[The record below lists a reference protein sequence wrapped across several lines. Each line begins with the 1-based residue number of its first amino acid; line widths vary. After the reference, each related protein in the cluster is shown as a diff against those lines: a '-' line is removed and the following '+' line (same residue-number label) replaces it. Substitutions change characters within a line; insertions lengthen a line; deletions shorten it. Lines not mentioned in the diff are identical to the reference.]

1 MLQKITSD
9 WKSEERREVYLDEV
23 KDFAECGLC
32 GTAAVIS
39 PVGKIVDHGKEI
51 CFPSGMEEMGPIT
64 KKLYETLDRYP
75 DGTHRSSGRMDQ
87 SYRIIYDA
95 GPKDLNPYELTHK
108 FKTRCRTFSCALFFC
123 LYFCIIRIVYRR
135 MAWIKNLMTTDRIS
149 AL

>member
-1 MLQKITSD
+1 MDSGRSPQRMTRHRSVHCSSYLSG
-9 WKSEERREVYLDEV
+9 WKDRRPWQRNLLP
-23 KDFAECGLC
+23 KWNGRN
-32 GTAAVIS
+32 GTDN
-39 PVGKIVDHGKEI
+39 K
-51 CFPSGMEEMGPIT
+51 
-64 KKLYETLDRYP
+64 ETLRDTYRNP